1 MVELPEVKKQNKTD
15 ATASRQ
21 RSSLLRADHLR
32 DEVDDGV
39 GRLVGVQLGE
49 EVADVVGCAS
59 LLPRHEAKQPGR
71 SKTNGGDLG
80 FPRVNVLQFHHTA
93 VDSLGRTSFRFVPSA
108 SFQTAKCVKMVTDS
122 PASWNVH
129 EMKAYSIFIR
139 VYSLSV
145 LRVGITE
152 RHGVVRIVAS
162 EEQPA
167 KQPGVRG
174 AK

>member
-1 MVELPEVKKQNKTD
+1 
-15 ATASRQ
+15 
-21 RSSLLRADHLR
+21 
-32 DEVDDGV
+32 
-39 GRLVGVQLGE
+39 
-49 EVADVVGCAS
+49 
-59 LLPRHEAKQPGR
+59 
-71 SKTNGGDLG
+71 
-80 FPRVNVLQFHHTA
+80 
-93 VDSLGRTSFRFVPSA
+93 
-108 SFQTAKCVKMVTDS
+108 MVTDS
-122 PASWNVH
+122 PASWNVY
-129 EMKAYSIFIR
+129 EMKAYSIFIC